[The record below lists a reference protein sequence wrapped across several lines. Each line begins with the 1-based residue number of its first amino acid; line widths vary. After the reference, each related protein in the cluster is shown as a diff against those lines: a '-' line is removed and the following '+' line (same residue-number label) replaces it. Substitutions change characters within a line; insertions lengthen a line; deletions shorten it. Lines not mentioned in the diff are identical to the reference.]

1 METESIPRYMRIA
14 MSIASR
20 IADGEFQ
27 ENTRISGR
35 STLSSEYQVSPET
48 VRKALNLLAD
58 MDIVRTVEGSGTI
71 VLSAEKAEKYLE
83 TVSVRGEQSDL
94 HSRLQGLLR
103 EYTRISRQI
112 YDVGARL
119 IAAGT
124 SPLPSEKTLP
134 NYEVRVPDDSDKI
147 GMSIGDLR
155 FWQCTGATIVAVRRG
170 QSVTVSPGPY
180 LELRAVDV
188 LAVFALIAGTATTF
202 SVATPLLANCITAL
216 LGGQH
221 EQPADRIHHRRL
233 SHRPGDHP
241 DHRRLHQ
248 GCEGLSAGMTRESSL
263 PQKTRPPSG
272 RFFICGHSPLFLAD
286 TSSPFSSSLKLF

>member
-1 METESIPRYMRIA
+1 MR
-14 MSIASR
+14 IASR

-103 EYTRISRQI
+103 EYTRSSRQI

-180 LELRAVDV
+180 LELRAGDV
-188 LAVFALIAGTATTF
+188 LVYVGAPGCRQAVEQ
-202 SVATPLLANCITAL
+202 L
-216 LGGQH
+216 LGGGHTDRSLYNIQQRKNKAKILRGVPAH
-221 EQPADRIHHRRL
+221 PGTVYGQAARPDRGRAGGVRADRRNRHHLFRGDSAAGQLHHR
-233 SHRPGDHP
+233 SS
-241 DHRRLHQ
+241 RR
-248 GCEGLSAGMTRESSL
+248 A
-263 PQKTRPPSG
+263 
-272 RFFICGHSPLFLAD
+272 A
-286 TSSPFSSSLKLF
+286 

>member
-134 NYEVRVPDDSDKI
+134 KYEVRVPDDSDRI

-155 FWQCTGATIVAVRRG
+155 FWQCTGATIVAVQAG
-170 QSVTVSPGPY
+170 QNITPKY
-180 LELRAVDV
+180 L
-188 LAVFALIAGTATTF
+188 
-202 SVATPLLANCITAL
+202 
-216 LGGQH
+216 
-221 EQPADRIHHRRL
+221 
-233 SHRPGDHP
+233 
-241 DHRRLHQ
+241 
-248 GCEGLSAGMTRESSL
+248 
-263 PQKTRPPSG
+263 
-272 RFFICGHSPLFLAD
+272 
-286 TSSPFSSSLKLF
+286 

>member
-58 MDIVRTVEGSGTI
+58 MDIVRTVEGSSTI

-180 LELRAVDV
+180 LELRAGDV

-216 LGGQH
+216 FGGTVTKWISILILL
-221 EQPADRIHHRRL
+221 PMAL
-233 SHRPGDHP
+233 LFS
-241 DHRRLHQ
+241 
-248 GCEGLSAGMTRESSL
+248 EGSMNNLQTVSIIAAFPIGLAIILIIAGFIKDAKDYLRE
-263 PQKTRPPSG
+263 
-272 RFFICGHSPLFLAD
+272 
-286 TSSPFSSSLKLF
+286 

>member
-1 METESIPRYMRIA
+1 MRIA

-155 FWQCTGATIVAVRRG
+155 FWQCTGASIVAVRRG

-180 LELRAVDV
+180 LELRAGDV

-216 LGGQH
+216 FGGTVTKWISILILL
-221 EQPADRIHHRRL
+221 PMAL
-233 SHRPGDHP
+233 LFS
-241 DHRRLHQ
+241 
-248 GCEGLSAGMTRESSL
+248 EGSMNNLQTVSIIAAFPIGLAIILIIAGFINDAKDYLRE
-263 PQKTRPPSG
+263 
-272 RFFICGHSPLFLAD
+272 
-286 TSSPFSSSLKLF
+286 

>member
-20 IADGEFQ
+20 ITDGEFQ

-155 FWQCTGATIVAVRRG
+155 FWQCTGASIVAVRRG

-180 LELRAVDV
+180 LELRAGDV

-216 LGGQH
+216 FGGTVTKWISILILL
-221 EQPADRIHHRRL
+221 PMAL
-233 SHRPGDHP
+233 LFS
-241 DHRRLHQ
+241 
-248 GCEGLSAGMTRESSL
+248 EGSMNNLQTVSIIAAFPIGLAIILIIAGFINDAKDYLRE
-263 PQKTRPPSG
+263 
-272 RFFICGHSPLFLAD
+272 
-286 TSSPFSSSLKLF
+286 